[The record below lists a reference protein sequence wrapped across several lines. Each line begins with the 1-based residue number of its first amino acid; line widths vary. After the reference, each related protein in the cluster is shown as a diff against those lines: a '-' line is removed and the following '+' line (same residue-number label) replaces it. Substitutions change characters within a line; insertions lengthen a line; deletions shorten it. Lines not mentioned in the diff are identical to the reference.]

1 MKKLIFATNNSNKLK
16 EIRKSILNLE
26 IISLTD
32 LNLHEDIP
40 ETGITLKENALQK
53 AQFIHNK
60 TGLNCFADDTGLE
73 IDALNNRPGVYSARY
88 AGENCSAAD
97 NMNKVLEELKD
108 EHNRK
113 ATFKTVIALILDNST
128 YYFEGAVQGEIL
140 HKKTGDEGFGYDP
153 LFKPKGFEH
162 SFAQMAID
170 QKNQISHRGIAVK
183 KLIEF
188 LNNKQ

>member
-1 MKKLIFATNNSNKLK
+1 MKKLVFATNNPNKLL
-16 EIRKSILNLE
+16 EIRNSILNHK
-26 IISLTD
+26 IASLKD
-32 LNLHEDIP
+32 LNINEEIP

-73 IDALNNRPGVYSARY
+73 IEALNNRPGVYTARY

-97 NMNKVLEELKD
+97 NMNKVLQELKD

-113 ATFKTVIALILDNST
+113 ATFKTVIALILDNSN
-128 YYFEGAVQGEIL
+128 YYFEGAVEGEIL
-140 HKKTGDEGFGYDP
+140 TQKTGDEGFGYDP
-153 LFKPKGFEH
+153 LFKPKGFKY
-162 SFAQMAID
+162 SFASMTIN

-188 LNNKQ
+188 LNNK

>member
-1 MKKLIFATNNSNKLK
+1 MRKLIFATNNSNKLK

-32 LNLHEDIP
+32 LNLNEDIP

-73 IDALNNRPGVYSARY
+73 IEALNNRPGVYSARY
-88 AGENCSAAD
+88 AGENCSAED
-97 NMNKVLEELKD
+97 NIKKVLLELK
-108 EHNRK
+108 ESNNRK
-113 ATFKTVIALILDNST
+113 ATFKTVIALILNNKT
-128 YYFEGAVQGEIL
+128 HYFEGEVKGIIL
-140 HKKTGDEGFGYDP
+140 SEKTGNEGFGYDP
-153 LFKPKGFEH
+153 IFKPVGFKN
-162 SFAQMAID
+162 SFAQMSIE
-170 QKNQISHRGIAVK
+170 QKNKISHRGIAVK

-188 LNNKQ
+188 LNNK

>member
-16 EIRKSILNLE
+16 EIRKSILDLE

-32 LNLHEDIP
+32 LNLNEDIP

-73 IDALNNRPGVYSARY
+73 IEALNNRPGVYSARY

-97 NMNKVLEELKD
+97 NMNKVLQELK
-108 EHNRK
+108 EKHNRK

-128 YYFEGAVQGEIL
+128 YYFEGAVEGEIL
-140 HKKTGDEGFGYDP
+140 HQKTGDEGFGYDP

-162 SFAQMAID
+162 SFAQMGID
-170 QKNQISHRGIAVK
+170 QKNKISHRGIAVK

>member
-16 EIRKSILNLE
+16 EIRKSILDLE

-32 LNLHEDIP
+32 LNLNEDIP

-73 IDALNNRPGVYSARY
+73 IEALNNRPGVYSARY
-88 AGENCSAAD
+88 AGKNCSASD
-97 NMNKVLEELKD
+97 NMNKVLQELK
-108 EHNRK
+108 EKHNRK

-128 YYFEGAVQGEIL
+128 YYFEGAVKGEIL
-140 HKKTGDEGFGYDP
+140 TQKTGNEGFGYDP

-162 SFAQMAID
+162 SFAQMGID

-183 KLIEF
+183 KLIDF
-188 LNNKQ
+188 LNN

>member
-32 LNLHEDIP
+32 LNLNEDIP

-73 IDALNNRPGVYSARY
+73 IEALNNRPGVYSARY

-97 NMNKVLEELKD
+97 NMNKVLQELKD

-113 ATFKTVIALILDNST
+113 ATFKTVIALILDNSN
-128 YYFEGAVQGEIL
+128 YYFEGAVEGEIL
-140 HKKTGDEGFGYDP
+140 TQKTGDEGFGYDP
-153 LFKPKGFEH
+153 LFKPKGFKY

-188 LNNKQ
+188 LNNK

>member
-16 EIRKSILNLE
+16 EIRKSILDLE

-32 LNLHEDIP
+32 LNLNEDIP

-73 IDALNNRPGVYSARY
+73 IEALNNRPGVYSARY
-88 AGENCSAAD
+88 AGENCSAVD
-97 NMNKVLEELKD
+97 NMNKVLQELK
-108 EHNRK
+108 EKHNRK

-128 YYFEGAVQGEIL
+128 YYFEGAVEGEIL
-140 HKKTGDEGFGYDP
+140 TKKTGDEGFGYDP

-162 SFAQMAID
+162 SFAQMGIN
-170 QKNQISHRGIAVK
+170 QKNQISHRGIAVR
-183 KLIEF
+183 KLVEF